1 MAKANFPSSPSN
13 GDTFTVGSI
22 QYTYDSTKVVWNA
35 VSTVANTINDIGN
48 VNAPSP
54 TNNQILKFS
63 NSTSKF
69 ELADLQSSV
78 AFNVNGLT
86 DVSAASPSDGQILKY
101 NSSAS
106 QYELADGASI
116 TAVTAMSDLA
126 ALPNPKAG
134 DTVLVTSLNKMF
146 IYSYA
151 APVTFVVTVVNVSGS
166 NVFAIDGVNN
176 AALTLNRGMTYIF
189 DVSDSSNA
197 THPLGFK
204 TVTNFGTASEA
215 ESVTTAGVVVSGTAG
230 SSGAT
235 VTYTVPNDAST
246 NLKYYCQTHGNAMGA
261 NIVTS
266 SSSGRGWFVI
276 ATVTNASPTSISGVD
291 ATYTFAQDGTP
302 TVITAVSSDP
312 EGLPIT
318 WNYAVT
324 SGSLGSIA
332 TISQSDNVFTI
343 TPSTLEANAGTF
355 SLTFS
360 ATDNINGAV
369 SASSAFTLAF
379 ISWAVPTLSQEIATS
394 NTSGAYRPF
403 FGGGTDISNE
413 GTAVIGHR
421 QGFTNGYGG
430 IRIVKLSG
438 STWSVEQDIE
448 NYIDS
453 SLNSN
458 YQYYLGD
465 CVSISND
472 GNTVVA
478 SNTSN
483 GNLNYVY
490 TRSGS
495 TWSFQ
500 QVIGNDSSTY
510 NTQLEHMNIN
520 AISGDGN
527 TIALG
532 SNPRGSNS
540 GTTVDKVYVYKR
552 TGTTWAA
559 ETISVPTEVS
569 NQGGGAAF
577 GRWVS
582 LSSDG
587 NKLATG
593 SSGLDVGATNAGGA
607 WIANRSGS
615 TWSWESKIH
624 FGTPASNANCGFG
637 QLGNMSSDGNYLLA
651 GNLGANQEAYV
662 FYWDGSSWN
671 LQATISGTNP
681 STYTETLG
689 PGGAGSFDSSGSV
702 LALQGRQQAAWSTNM
717 VGTFQADII
726 IYKRTGTSWSY
737 LGYIRT
743 PLSSDFFGFNSS
755 CATLSRNSEYMIF
768 GNPEAPDQ
776 NGNTGGRAYIYKRGS

>member
-369 SASSAFTLAF
+369 TAVSAFTLSFSPPLFTRTLEAF
-379 ISWAVPTLSQEIATS
+379 VTSS
-394 NTSGAYRPF
+394 NTSYYSNFGLFGDFSESKYILGAVEDNKAILYNATNNTVLNTFTESPNGSISR
-403 FGGGTDISNE
+403 FGECAISQNYVAVSAYNSGPNTNAPSYGQTGTIYIYSASDYSAITNFQTFGSSARAYLGMNM
-413 GTAVIGHR
+413 
-421 QGFTNGYGG
+421 GFTQNGNYLVATAPRANFGSTPTGKVVVYDANNSWSATQISSPFSSGPFADSNAGFG
-430 IRIVKLSG
+430 IGVTNTYFAIGSPNYDSG
-438 STWSVEQDIE
+438 S
-448 NYIDS
+448 Y
-453 SLNSN
+453 
-458 YQYYLGD
+458 
-465 CVSISND
+465 SND
-472 GNTVVA
+472 GRVDIFNATSPFAHFRTFLPASLSGVGTNFQFGYSVDAWDDYVIIGSGTSFNKAWIYRMSTGALIVELSTLVTGESNQFGKYVGIGPSGAVVA
-478 SNTSN
+478 DTGNDEAFFFNLTDIANGNVTANGSRAKSEYTAGGLNLNDFSEGIKVSKVSNRVSIGTYYPQISGSNT
-483 GNLNYVY
+483 
-490 TRSGS
+490 
-495 TWSFQ
+495 
-500 QVIGNDSSTY
+500 
-510 NTQLEHMNIN
+510 
-520 AISGDGN
+520 
-527 TIALG
+527 
-532 SNPRGSNS
+532 
-540 GTTVDKVYVYKR
+540 
-552 TGTTWAA
+552 
-559 ETISVPTEVS
+559 
-569 NQGGGAAF
+569 
-577 GRWVS
+577 
-582 LSSDG
+582 
-587 NKLATG
+587 
-593 SSGLDVGATNAGGA
+593 
-607 WIANRSGS
+607 
-615 TWSWESKIH
+615 
-624 FGTPASNANCGFG
+624 AS
-637 QLGNMSSDGNYLLA
+637 
-651 GNLGANQEAYV
+651 
-662 FYWDGSSWN
+662 
-671 LQATISGTNP
+671 
-681 STYTETLG
+681 
-689 PGGAGSFDSSGSV
+689 
-702 LALQGRQQAAWSTNM
+702 
-717 VGTFQADII
+717 
-726 IYKRTGTSWSY
+726 
-737 LGYIRT
+737 
-743 PLSSDFFGFNSS
+743 
-755 CATLSRNSEYMIF
+755 
-768 GNPEAPDQ
+768 
-776 NGNTGGRAYIYKRGS
+776 RAYIYS